1 MQGWGS
7 CDPGS
12 IPGTPTDENLVQ
24 GKGGFLPRT
33 ELCSGAWVVPVQ
45 IWVPRPKKKGRVASP
60 LLE

>member
-1 MQGWGS
+1 
-7 CDPGS
+7 
-12 IPGTPTDENLVQ
+12 VQ